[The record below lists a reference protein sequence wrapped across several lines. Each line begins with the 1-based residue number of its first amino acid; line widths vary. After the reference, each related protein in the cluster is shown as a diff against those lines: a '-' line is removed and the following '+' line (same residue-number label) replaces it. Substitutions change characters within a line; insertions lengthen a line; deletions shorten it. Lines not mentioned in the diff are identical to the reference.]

1 MIVESGSLFDA
12 RGEGTILAAVGWIEG
27 TLLGTLATIIAILA
41 VAGIG
46 LLMLQGRFA
55 LRQGARVLLGCF
67 ILFGAGS
74 IAAGIRSL
82 ADDTFGPQ
90 ILTAEPAAPPPIPLP
105 TPDEAPVYDP
115 YAGASVP
122 DR

>member
-1 MIVESGSLFDA
+1 MVRNGSLFDA
-12 RGEGTILAAVGWIEG
+12 RGDETILAAVGWIEG
-27 TLLGTLATIIAILA
+27 TLLGTLATIVAILA

-55 LRQGARVLLGCF
+55 LRHGARVLLGCF
-67 ILFGAGS
+67 ILFGAAS
-74 IAAGIRSL
+74 IAAGLRSL
-82 ADDTFGPQ
+82 TGETAGPQ
-90 ILTAEPAAPPPIPLP
+90 IVDARPPAPAPPLP
-105 TPDEAPVYDP
+105 DQSPPYDP